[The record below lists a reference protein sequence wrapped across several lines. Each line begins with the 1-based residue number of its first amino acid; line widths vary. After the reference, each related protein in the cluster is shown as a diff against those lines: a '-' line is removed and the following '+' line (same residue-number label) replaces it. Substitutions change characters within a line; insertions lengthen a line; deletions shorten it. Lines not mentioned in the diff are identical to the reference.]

1 MKRHILFICLICGF
15 YSGVNAQTY
24 YHMWRGS
31 GESGKPEWIANLSLA
46 TGDSY
51 TGIGFTSGSVC
62 RGFVNGGGKWG
73 FLRPGSTSN
82 PSYLSNVINNIS
94 QLTFG
99 VEGWVGAE
107 GLSARTLK
115 PGVQT
120 TLDLVAA
127 TGKTTITSNVDI
139 LGLHIQS
146 TKAHRIYMYDKV
158 YFNQKFWTTI
168 GPGRNDDPTINN
180 PNDKMLRIGS
190 NGAIGLWGNGKV
202 EQDDAPN
209 LLITQ
214 EGKVRIGSVS
224 NTHKL
229 NIGGA
234 IYLKQKDVETLV
246 GVNSD
251 STCTWIGTLSNHGFL
266 LGTNKRS
273 CFYIDP
279 VQRNLYV
286 GITEVEAARIRTE
299 LKNKYGMFVYKGIL
313 SEDYAIA
320 PKSSWADF
328 VFSRNYKLKPL
339 EEVESFIS
347 ENKHLPDVPSAAK
360 VAEEG
365 YSQHDMNKVL
375 LQKIEELTLYI
386 IKQQKEIEELKARQ

>member
-1 MKRHILFICLICGF
+1 M
-15 YSGVNAQTY
+15 
-24 YHMWRGS
+24 
-31 GESGKPEWIANLSLA
+31 
-46 TGDSY
+46 
-51 TGIGFTSGSVC
+51 GI
-62 RGFVNGGGKWG
+62 
-73 FLRPGSTSN
+73 LRPGSTSN

-146 TKAHRIYMYDKV
+146 TRAHRIYMYDKV

-190 NGAIGLWGNGKV
+190 NGAIGFWGNGKV

-214 EGKVRIGSVS
+214 EGKVQIGSVS
-224 NTHKL
+224 NPHKL

-234 IYLKQKDVETLV
+234 IFLKQKNVETLV

-251 STCTWIGTLSNHGFL
+251 STCTWIGTFSNHGFL
-266 LGTNKRS
+266 LGTNRRS

-286 GITEVEAARIRTE
+286 GITEVQAAQIR
-299 LKNKYGMFVYKGIL
+299 
-313 SEDYAIA
+313 
-320 PKSSWADF
+320 
-328 VFSRNYKLKPL
+328 
-339 EEVESFIS
+339 
-347 ENKHLPDVPSAAK
+347 
-360 VAEEG
+360 
-365 YSQHDMNKVL
+365 
-375 LQKIEELTLYI
+375 
-386 IKQQKEIEELKARQ
+386 EELKTSTACLSIKASFPRIMPLLRSQLGRTLSFRATTT

>member
-24 YHMWRGS
+24 YNMWRGS

-51 TGIGFTSGSVC
+51 TGIGFTSGSIC

-82 PSYLSNVINNIS
+82 PSYLSNVSKNIS

-146 TKAHRIYMYDKV
+146 TRAHRIYMYDKV

-180 PNDKMLRIGS
+180 PNSKMLRIGS
-190 NGAIGLWGNGKV
+190 NGAIGFWGNGKV
-202 EQDDAPN
+202 EQDDTPN
-209 LLITQ
+209 LLITT

-224 NTHKL
+224 NPHKL

-234 IYLKQKDVETLV
+234 IFLKQKNVETLV

-251 STCTWIGTLSNHGFL
+251 STCTWIGTFSNHGFL

-286 GITEVEAARIRTE
+286 GITEVQAAQIREE

-320 PKSSWADF
+320 PKSTWADF
-328 VFSRNYKLKPL
+328 VFSRNYNLKPL
-339 EEVESFIS
+339 KEVESFIA
-347 ENKHLPDVPSAAK
+347 ENEHLPDVPSAAQ

-386 IKQQKEIEELKARQ
+386 IKQQKEIEELKRR

>member
-1 MKRHILFICLICGF
+1 M
-15 YSGVNAQTY
+15 
-24 YHMWRGS
+24 
-31 GESGKPEWIANLSLA
+31 
-46 TGDSY
+46 
-51 TGIGFTSGSVC
+51 GI
-62 RGFVNGGGKWG
+62 
-73 FLRPGSTSN
+73 LRPGSTSN

-146 TKAHRIYMYDKV
+146 TRAHRIYMYDKV

-224 NTHKL
+224 NPHKL

-320 PKSSWADF
+320 PKSTWADF
-328 VFSRNYKLKPL
+328 VFSRNYNLKPL
-339 EEVESFIS
+339 KEVESFIA
-347 ENKHLPDVPSAAK
+347 ENEHLPDVPSAAQ

-386 IKQQKEIEELKARQ
+386 IKQQKR

>member
-1 MKRHILFICLICGF
+1 
-15 YSGVNAQTY
+15 
-24 YHMWRGS
+24 
-31 GESGKPEWIANLSLA
+31 
-46 TGDSY
+46 
-51 TGIGFTSGSVC
+51 
-62 RGFVNGGGKWG
+62 
-73 FLRPGSTSN
+73 
-82 PSYLSNVINNIS
+82 
-94 QLTFG
+94 
-99 VEGWVGAE
+99 
-107 GLSARTLK
+107 
-115 PGVQT
+115 
-120 TLDLVAA
+120 
-127 TGKTTITSNVDI
+127 
-139 LGLHIQS
+139 
-146 TKAHRIYMYDKV
+146 MYDKV

-168 GPGRNDDPTINN
+168 GPGRNDDPTVNN

-190 NGAIGLWGNGKV
+190 NGAIGFWGNGKV

-214 EGKVRIGSVS
+214 EGKVQIGSVS
-224 NTHKL
+224 NPHKL

-234 IYLKQKDVETLV
+234 IFLKQKNVETLV

-251 STCTWIGTLSNHGFL
+251 STCTWIGTFSNHGFL
-266 LGTNKRS
+266 LGTNRRS

-286 GITEVEAARIRTE
+286 GITEVQAAQIREE

-320 PKSSWADF
+320 PKSTWADF
-328 VFSRNYKLKPL
+328 VFSRNYNLKPL
-339 EEVESFIS
+339 KEVESFIA
-347 ENKHLPDVPSAAK
+347 ENEHLPDVPSAAQ

-386 IKQQKEIEELKARQ
+386 IKQQKEIEELKRR

>member
-24 YHMWRGS
+24 YNMWRGF
-31 GESGKPEWIANLSLA
+31 GEAGKPEWIANLSLS
-46 TGDSY
+46 TGNSY
-51 TGIGFTSGSVC
+51 TGIDFTTGAVC
-62 RGFVNGGGKWG
+62 RGFVNGSGKWG
-73 FLRPGSTSN
+73 ILRPGSTSD
-82 PSYLSNVINNIS
+82 PSRLSGIINSIS
-94 QLTFG
+94 QLTAG
-99 VEGWVGAE
+99 VEGWIGAE
-107 GLSARTLK
+107 GFSARSLDL
-115 PGVQT
+115 GVQT

-127 TGKTTITSNVDI
+127 NGKTTITSNVDI
-139 LGLHIQS
+139 LGLHIRS
-146 TKAHRIYMYDKV
+146 TRANRIYMYDKV
-158 YFNQKFWTTI
+158 YFNDKFWTTI
-168 GPGRNDDPTINN
+168 GPGRNDDTTINN

-190 NGAIGLWGNGKV
+190 NGAIGFWGNGKV
-202 EQDDAPN
+202 EQDDTPN
-209 LLITQ
+209 VLITQ
-214 EGKVRIGSVS
+214 EGKMRIGSIGGL
-224 NTHKL
+224 HKL

-234 IYLKQKDVETLV
+234 IYLKQKNVETLV

-251 STCTWIGTLSNHGFL
+251 STCTWVGTLSNHGFL

-279 VQRNLYV
+279 TQRNLYV
-286 GITEVEAARIRTE
+286 GITEVEAAQIRTD

-320 PKSSWADF
+320 PKSTWADF
-328 VFSRNYKLKPL
+328 VFSGNYNLRPLK
-339 EEVESFIS
+339 EVESFIA
-347 ENKHLPDVPSAAK
+347 ENEHLPDVPSAAQ

-386 IKQQKEIEELKARQ
+386 IKQQKEIEELRRR

>member
-24 YHMWRGS
+24 YNMWRGF
-31 GESGKPEWIANLSLA
+31 GEAGKPEWIANLSLA

-51 TGIGFTSGSVC
+51 TGIGFTSGSIC

-73 FLRPGSTSN
+73 FLRPGSTSD
-82 PSYLSNVINNIS
+82 PSRLSSIISNIS
-94 QLTFG
+94 QLTVG

-107 GLSARTLK
+107 GLSVRSLT
-115 PGVQT
+115 PGTET

-127 TGKTTITSNVDI
+127 SGKTSITSNVDFQ
-139 LGLHIQS
+139 GLHIQS
-146 TKAHRIYMYDKV
+146 VRAKRIYMYDDV
-158 YFNQKFWTTI
+158 LFNQKFWTSMGI
-168 GPGRNDDPTINN
+168 GRNDDPTIDN
-180 PNDKMLRIGS
+180 PNNKMLRIGS
-190 NGAIGLWGNGKV
+190 TGSIGFWGNGQVKA
-202 EQDDAPN
+202 DDAPN
-209 LLITQ
+209 LLITT
-214 EGKVRIGSVS
+214 EGKVRIGSNS
-224 NTHKL
+224 NLHKL

-234 IYLKQKDVETLV
+234 IYLKQKNVETLV

-286 GITEVEAARIRTE
+286 GITEVQAAQIREE

-320 PKSSWADF
+320 PKSTWADF
-328 VFSRNYKLKPL
+328 VFSRNYNLKPL
-339 EEVESFIS
+339 KEVESFIA
-347 ENKHLPDVPSAAK
+347 ENEHLPDVPSAAQ

-386 IKQQKEIEELKARQ
+386 IKQQKEIEELKRR

>member
-24 YHMWRGS
+24 YNMWRGF
-31 GESGKPEWIANLSLA
+31 GEAGKPEWIANLSLA
-46 TGDSY
+46 TVDSY
-51 TGIGFTSGSVC
+51 TGIGFTSGSIC
-62 RGFVNGGGKWG
+62 RGFVNGAGRWG
-73 FLRPGSTSN
+73 FLRPGSTSD
-82 PSYLSNVINNIS
+82 PSRLSSIISNIS
-94 QLTFG
+94 QLTGG

-107 GLSARTLK
+107 GLSARSLT
-115 PGVQT
+115 PGTET

-127 TGKTTITSNVDI
+127 SGKTSITSYVDFQ
-139 LGLHIQS
+139 GLHIQS
-146 TKAHRIYMYDKV
+146 VRAKRIYMYDDV
-158 YFNQKFWTTI
+158 LFNQKFWTSMGI
-168 GPGRNDDPTINN
+168 GRNDDPTIDN
-180 PNDKMLRIGS
+180 PNNKMLRIRSTGS
-190 NGAIGLWGNGKV
+190 IGFWGNGQVKA
-202 EQDDAPN
+202 DDAPN
-209 LLITQ
+209 LLITT
-214 EGKVRIGSVS
+214 EGKVRIGSNS
-224 NTHKL
+224 NLHKL

-234 IYLKQKDVETLV
+234 IYLKQKNVETLV

-286 GITEVEAARIRTE
+286 GITEVQAAQIREE

-320 PKSSWADF
+320 PKSTWAGF
-328 VFSRNYKLKPL
+328 VFSRNYNLKPL
-339 EEVESFIS
+339 KEVESFIA
-347 ENKHLPDVPSAAK
+347 ENEHLPDVPSAAQ

-386 IKQQKEIEELKARQ
+386 IKQQKELEELKRR